1 MKVAESEAPGPDPW
15 PDHSDMMPSHYSKY
29 SFPLPHDTCLHACHF
44 RSLTYLFSPPVV
56 QILQVIQVAYQLASL
71 SSSLSAASPFSV
83 PASTATIFA
92 ERYPGTA
99 SLCLINIQPPIYG
112 WIHSDPHMKLQ
123 LSRMMCLFFRP
134 VRGVRRGAPTPPIYQ
149 PITISGTLP
158 SRILIHFS
166 TFGQVFVPEEW
177 DVDGQESIP
186 FCTIMVAVLAATRRT
201 GVTRL
206 IALSTVSTKDEV
218 NDKRSVVYAAMV
230 AAVALGARSAYK
242 DTIAVGE
249 VIRAREDV
257 CLAIIRVTVL
267 KNDEN
272 RVVWVRYIG
281 NVGAGVA

>member
-1 MKVAESEAPGPDPW
+1 
-15 PDHSDMMPSHYSKY
+15 
-29 SFPLPHDTCLHACHF
+29 
-44 RSLTYLFSPPVV
+44 
-56 QILQVIQVAYQLASL
+56 
-71 SSSLSAASPFSV
+71 
-83 PASTATIFA
+83 
-92 ERYPGTA
+92 
-99 SLCLINIQPPIYG
+99 
-112 WIHSDPHMKLQ
+112 MKLQ

-206 IALSTVSTKDEV
+206 IVLSTVSTKDEV

-242 DTIAVGE
+242 DTVAVGE
-249 VIRAREDV
+249 VIRACEDV

-281 NVGAGVA
+281 NVGAGLRDLPVRMSCRSGAFAVFVVQGLEKGEWIKKMSRYFCLDSIVR